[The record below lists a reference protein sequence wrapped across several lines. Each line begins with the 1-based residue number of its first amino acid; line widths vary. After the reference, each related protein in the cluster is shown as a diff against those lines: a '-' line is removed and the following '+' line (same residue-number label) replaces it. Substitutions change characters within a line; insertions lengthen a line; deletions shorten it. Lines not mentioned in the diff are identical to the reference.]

1 MLPGSMIF
9 DHMDNASLYLGL
21 GERFAAAFAYL
32 RAFTPEI
39 ADGKHLVEGE
49 DIFAAVQTY
58 ESAPA
63 AERKWE
69 SHRRYADIQYIHSGE
84 ELIYHRDVS
93 TLVVKTPYNLEKDYV
108 IYDGPEDQA
117 LVMRAGNFAV
127 FWPHD
132 GHKPSCALGAPTPV
146 RKVVMKVRVA

>member
-1 MLPGSMIF
+1 MLGGMIF
-9 DHMDNASLYLGL
+9 DHLDNAFLYLGL

-32 RAFTPEI
+32 RAFTPDI
-39 ADGKHLVEGE
+39 TDGKHLVDGE
-49 DIFAAVQTY
+49 NVFAAVQTY
-58 ESAPA
+58 ETAPA
-63 AERKWE
+63 AVKKWE
-69 SHRRYADIQYIHSGE
+69 SHLLYADVQYLHAGE

-93 TLVVKTPYNLEKDYV
+93 TLTVKAAYNPEKEYLT
-108 IYDGPEDQA
+108 YEGPEDQG

-132 GHKPSCALGAPTPV
+132 GHKPSCALGAPVQV